1 MGRGERGGREGAVP
15 WGKRRV
21 RIPNKKAWKPSTNDA
36 SPTEL
41 STRRARAIDEQQPS
55 PKQFKNA
62 TEKTPG
68 GARATTAYRADA
80 VHTTPSVR

>member
-1 MGRGERGGREGAVP
+1 MGGGERRGREGPAP
-15 WGKRRV
+15 WAKRRV
-21 RIPNKKAWKPSTNDA
+21 RIPKGFETNQH
-36 SPTEL
+36 
-41 STRRARAIDEQQPS
+41 RARAIDIDEQQQPS

>member
-1 MGRGERGGREGAVP
+1 MVSAGEERAPCRGENDQSEFQI
-15 WGKRRV
+15 KRLDG
-21 RIPNKKAWKPSTNDA
+21 NWSTNDA

>member
-1 MGRGERGGREGAVP
+1 MVSAGEEKAPRRGQNDELEFQ
-15 WGKRRV
+15 
-21 RIPNKKAWKPSTNDA
+21 KASKPTNDA
-36 SPTEL
+36 NSPIGT
-41 STRRARAIDEQQPS
+41 STPRAIAEQQPS

>member
-1 MGRGERGGREGAVP
+1 VG
-15 WGKRRV
+15 
-21 RIPNKKAWKPSTNDA
+21 IPKKASKPTNDA
-36 SPTEL
+36 FNKPIG
-41 STRRARAIDEQQPS
+41 RARATIDEQLQPS